1 LGIAAQQALA
11 MTKHL
16 MTIAERSRSLPIIFS
31 TLVVGLSPLIPIPV
45 VDDLITAALC
55 RWRVK
60 YLAAQYGLTLTKE
73 EIKTLADLQ
82 QSGCVSGV
90 AERTFGYAVR
100 AFFQNLLFWL
110 EAGRVANL
118 LAESYYDGVLLD
130 YAFAERLHQ
139 PGSLAEAERLR
150 KNIILVR
157 YGANFRQLQDLLK
170 HSSSH
175 TRRLATQ
182 FMRDVYE
189 QYFRDIPKVL
199 HKRWRQLRKR
209 PEEFSAQAD
218 QDTKQLNESAA
229 GWRERYKPL
238 FDEFARAIT
247 EISPREIERLCLAL
261 ADKMNRPNQPT
272 VGTDLTPQ
280 P

>member
-1 LGIAAQQALA
+1 
-11 MTKHL
+11 
-16 MTIAERSRSLPIIFS
+16 MTIAERARSLPIIFS

-73 EIKTLADLQ
+73 EIRTLADLQ
-82 QSGCVSGV
+82 QAGCLAGI
-90 AERTFGYAVR
+90 AQRTFGYAVR
-100 AFFQNLLFWL
+100 AFFRNLLFWL

-130 YAFAERLHQ
+130 YAFAEGLYK
-139 PGSLAEAERLR
+139 PGNLSEAERLR

-175 TRRLATQ
+175 TKKLATQ

-189 QYFRDIPKVL
+189 QYFRDIPRVL
-199 HKRWRQLRKR
+199 RKRWRQLRRR
-209 PEEFSAQAD
+209 PEEFNEQAD
-218 QDTKQLNESAA
+218 QDATRLNESAA

-238 FDEFARAIT
+238 FDEFARAIA
-247 EISPREIERLCLAL
+247 EISPKEIERLCLAL
-261 ADKMNRPNQPT
+261 ADKMNQPARP
-272 VGTDLTPQ
+272 VS
-280 P
+280 